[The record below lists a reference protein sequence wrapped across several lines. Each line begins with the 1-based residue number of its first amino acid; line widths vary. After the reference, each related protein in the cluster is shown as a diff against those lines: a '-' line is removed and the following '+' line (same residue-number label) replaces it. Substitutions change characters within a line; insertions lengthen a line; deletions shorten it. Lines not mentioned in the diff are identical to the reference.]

1 MDKRL
6 LEQVQQALQAQQNTI
21 KRQEQMLDNQQRYM
35 EQMLDKKDQDI
46 AELTTSLNKLA
57 QTQTQEMQRL
67 PMLFN
72 TLKESMEK
80 YTKEWVIWK
89 NHRKEHVQT
98 QESITE
104 QLLALANT
112 QNRLAETLK
121 EYQST
126 ITPPDYLKSDT
137 TQLEND
143 TVKLKSKLN
152 TLASVQSEIEQ
163 AQAKITGSQTGI
175 QTELQELNTLRDKLE
190 R

>member
-6 LEQVQQALQAQQNTI
+6 LEQVQQAMQAQQDTI
-21 KRQEQMLDNQQRYM
+21 KRQEQMLD
-35 EQMLDKKDQDI
+35 DKDRDI
-46 AELTTSLNKLA
+46 AELTASLKKLA
-57 QTQTQEMQRL
+57 QTQTQEMQHL

-112 QNRLAETLK
+112 QNRLAEMLK

-126 ITPPDYLKSDT
+126 ITPPDYSERDT
-137 TQLEND
+137 MQLE
-143 TVKLKSKLN
+143 SKLD
-152 TLASVQSEIEQ
+152 TLASTQSEIEHS
-163 AQAKITGSQTGI
+163 QAKII
-175 QTELQELNTLRDKLE
+175 ALQEKLTVESRILDELRNRSEL
-190 R
+190 